1 MFSKAL
7 LTAAVFGAATAQQL
21 PAIAKRDFLESRQ
34 FDGID
39 PECQSALSNAVT
51 IYSSA
56 PTPPADL
63 LSVTLPADPCVT
75 PSFTGKLG
83 SEWSSYTSA
92 AIEWYYD
99 HTSEINQIVT
109 ACSDVVEQIPGA
121 TDIPVCSTGS
131 TVVVGV
137 GSTTAAATSTP
148 AQSSSAQVTGS
159 SETSHITG
167 SASHSSSGAAST
179 GVSTSAS
186 AGGASDDASSSVSPT
201 STVNVPNAAPRE
213 TGFAVVAAVA
223 AAGFMGATF
232 ETDFS
237 AALVGVPLFQLAESF
252 QYDSPPRR
260 KCPSHR
266 FANP

>member
-7 LTAAVFGAATAQQL
+7 LTATVIGAATAQQL
-21 PAIAKRDFLESRQ
+21 LAIAKRDFLENRQ

-39 PECQSALSNAVT
+39 PECQSALSNVMT

-75 PSFTGKLG
+75 PSFTGKLA

-92 AIEWYYD
+92 AVEWYYD
-99 HTSEINQIVT
+99 HTSEINQIVS

-148 AQSSSAQVTGS
+148 AQSSSA
-159 SETSHITG
+159 
-167 SASHSSSGAAST
+167 AST

-186 AGGASDDASSSVSPT
+186 AGGASDGTSSSASPS

-213 TGFAVVAAVA
+213 TGFAVVAAAA
-223 AAGFMGATF
+223 AAGFMGAV
-232 ETDFS
+232 
-237 AALVGVPLFQLAESF
+237 AML
-252 QYDSPPRR
+252 
-260 KCPSHR
+260 
-266 FANP
+266 